1 VIANLL
7 EADKVPIKTTL
18 PKEGATGWSDTW
30 MISSKAKNPNCMY
43 MWMDHIVSPKTN
55 AAVAEWFG
63 EAPSN
68 QKSCAETAV
77 KDHCKIFHADDEDY
91 FSKVSYWTTPRKA
104 CGDDRGAVCK
114 DYSEWVQAWTE
125 IKG

>member
-1 VIANLL
+1 MA
-7 EADKVPIKTTL
+7 
-18 PKEGATGWSDTW
+18 
-30 MISSKAKNPNCMY
+30 
-43 MWMDHIVSPKTN
+43 IVSGIGVRVAC
-55 AAVAEWFG
+55 AALRQLADRTDECWFG

-68 QKSCAETAV
+68 QKACAETAV
-77 KDHCKIFHADDEDY
+77 KNHCDIFHAEDEDY
-91 FSKVSYWTTPRKA
+91 FSKVAYWTTPTKE

>member
-1 VIANLL
+1 
-7 EADKVPIKTTL
+7 
-18 PKEGATGWSDTW
+18 
-30 MISSKAKNPNCMY
+30 MIFSKAKHPNCMY
-43 MWMDHIVSPKTN
+43 MWMNHIISPKAN

-68 QKSCAETAV
+68 QKACAETAA
-77 KDHCKIFHADDEDY
+77 KDHCDIFHAEDEDY
-91 FSKVSYWTTPRKA
+91 FSQVAYWTTPVKD
-104 CGDDRGAVCK
+104 CGDDRGEVCK

>member
-1 VIANLL
+1 MKIETV
-7 EADKVPIKTTL
+7 L
-18 PKEGATGWSDTW
+18 PKEGATGWSVTW
-30 MISSKAKNPNCMY
+30 MLAAKAKHPNCMY
-43 MWMDHIVSPKTN
+43 MWMDHIISAKAN

-68 QKSCAETAV
+68 SKSCAETAV
-77 KDHCKIFHADDEDY
+77 KDHCEIFHAGDEAY
-91 FSKVSYWTTPRKA
+91 FEQVAYWTTPRKE

-114 DYSEWVQAWTE
+114 DYSEWVDAWTE

>member
-1 VIANLL
+1 MLSS
-7 EADKVPIKTTL
+7 EA
-18 PKEGATGWSDTW
+18 EH
-30 MISSKAKNPNCMY
+30 PNCMY
-43 MWMDHIVSPKTN
+43 MWMDHIISPKAN

-68 QKSCAETAV
+68 QKSCAETAT
-77 KDHCKIFHADDEDY
+77 KDHCKIFHAEDEPY
-91 FSKVSYWTTPRKA
+91 FEKVAFWTTPTKN

-125 IKG
+125 VKG